1 MGKRV
6 IVLLNASKRKSLFFK
21 STIMDNKSLISKYN
35 VAAPRYTSYPTVP
48 FWENEAFNELDWRKN
63 VLARYKQ
70 SKDQGISIYIH
81 LPYCESLCTYCGC
94 NTRITKNHKVED
106 PYISSLLRE
115 WKMYRELLGDDR
127 ILIQEIHLGG
137 GTPTFF
143 QPENLKRLITG
154 ILEGNS
160 KTVDAS
166 FSFEAH
172 PANTSRAH
180 LQSLYDLGF
189 KRLSL
194 GIQDF
199 DERVQFVINRHQ
211 TIEDVSRV
219 MMEARE
225 MGYESINFDLIYGL
239 PLQTVDS
246 VRMTIESSLNMCPD
260 RISFYSY
267 AHVPWIK
274 PGQRRFT
281 ELDLPAGEEKL
292 NLYNLGK
299 EMIQAAGYE
308 DVGMDHFAKKE
319 DALFKANSDGTLHRN
334 FMGYA
339 DRYTPLMIGLGV
351 SSISD
356 AWTAFGQN
364 VKTVEEYHQC
374 IEEGRLPV
382 FKGHLLNEEDVI
394 IRQYILD
401 MMCRGVVNLLP
412 YHGLNE
418 RIQERLEPLLL
429 DDLISVDGLKVSI
442 TPSGKSFLRNVC
454 MAFDERLQRTK
465 ERDNLFSQAI

>member
-1 MGKRV
+1 MDY
-6 IVLLNASKRKSLFFK
+6 NA
-21 STIMDNKSLISKYN
+21 LIEKYN

-48 FWENEAFNELDWRKN
+48 FWENDTFNEKEWKSN
-63 VLARYKQ
+63 VVARYNQ
-70 SKDQGISIYIH
+70 SKEHGISIYIH

-94 NTRITKNHKVED
+94 NTRITKNHKVEE
-106 PYISSLLRE
+106 PYIDSLLKE
-115 WKMYRELLGDDR
+115 WEMYRHLLGVGS
-127 ILIQEIHLGG
+127 ILIHEIHLGG

-143 QPENLKRLITG
+143 KAENLEKLING
-154 ILEGNS
+154 ILQGNR
-160 KTVDAS
+160 KTADAS

-172 PANTSRAH
+172 PANTTREH
-180 LQSLYDLGF
+180 LQTLYNLGF

-211 TIEDVSRV
+211 TVEDVSRV
-219 MMEARE
+219 VTDARE
-225 MGYESINFDLIYGL
+225 IGYESINFDLIYGL
-239 PLQTVDS
+239 PLQTLES
-246 VRMTIESSLNMCPD
+246 VKMTIDVSLKMSPD

-281 ELDLPAGEEKL
+281 ELDLPVGKEKL
-292 NLYNLGK
+292 DLYNLGK
-299 EMIQAAGYE
+299 SMIQEAGYE

-319 DALFKANSDGTLHRN
+319 DALFIANTNGTLHRN

-339 DRYTPLMIGLGV
+339 DQYTPLMIGLGV

-364 VKTVEEYHQC
+364 VKTVEEYHHC
-374 IEEGRLPV
+374 IQENRLPV
-382 FKGHLLNEEDVI
+382 FKGHLLNEEDVVV
-394 IRQYILD
+394 RQYILD

-412 YHGLNE
+412 NHELND
-418 RIQERLEPLLL
+418 RILERLEPLG
-429 DDLISVDGLKVSI
+429 IDGLVRINSLCISI
-442 TPSGKSFLRNVC
+442 TQIGKSFLRNVC

-465 ERDNLFSQAI
+465 ERENLFSQAI